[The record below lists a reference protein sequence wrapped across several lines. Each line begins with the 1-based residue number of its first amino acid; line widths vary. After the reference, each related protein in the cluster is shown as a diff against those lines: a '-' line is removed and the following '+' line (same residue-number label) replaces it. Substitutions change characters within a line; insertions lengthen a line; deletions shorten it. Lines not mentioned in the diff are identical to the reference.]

1 MSAVC
6 RKRSLRLCMDYQEWK
21 KQIKPDKKLRKYQH
35 VDEPINLDEE
45 RSFQKVIR
53 VIEDVRNHQF
63 LPFIKKIENKIRFRR
78 NTEGK
83 TVRKNKP
90 RPIMYASH
98 IDAHIYSYY
107 NFLLMQKYEN
117 YLEKINLSKNVIAYR
132 KIRIEGSEKGK
143 SNVHFAKEVFDYI
156 QSQNDCVVIT
166 QDITGFFDNINHK
179 LLKEKICKINGTDKL
194 DEKVYKIFR
203 SITAYK
209 YINYGDFINKKI
221 KKKTKNNKYAIYKIL
236 DGVVNENRTNIGIP
250 QGSPISGLLAN
261 VYLVDFDNQ
270 INTSFP
276 NIYYRR
282 YSDDLIFVCK
292 NDQKEN
298 LLKFI
303 GEKIKES
310 SLTINPTKSYISY
323 FKIVRDIQICDK
335 VTDGLGNKTGRNY
348 VDYLGLEFNGDCIYL
363 RKNTVQK
370 LKHKQEK
377 KVLSQL
383 SNTVKQERRRPRKI
397 KIRMNRSNY
406 FKRASNIINNLGIKK
421 QVLKVTRSRN
431 KIRLAKKSTPNINK

>member
-1 MSAVC
+1 MN
-6 RKRSLRLCMDYQEWK
+6 YQEWK

-35 VDEPINLDEE
+35 IDEPINLDDEK
-45 RSFQKVIR
+45 SFQKVIR
-53 VIEDVRNHQF
+53 VIEDIKNHQF

-78 NTEGK
+78 NAEGK
-83 TVRKNKP
+83 AARKNKP

-107 NFLLMQKYEN
+107 NFLLMQRYEN

-132 KIRIEGSEKGK
+132 KIKIEGSEKGK

-156 QSQNDCVVIT
+156 QGQNNCVVIT
-166 QDITGFFDNINHK
+166 QDITSFFDNLNHK

-194 DEKVYKIFR
+194 DEKIYKIFR
-203 SITAYK
+203 SLTAYK
-209 YINYGDFINKKI
+209 YINYDDFINKKI

-261 VYLVDFDNQ
+261 IYLIDFDNQ

-276 NIYYRR
+276 DVYYRR

-292 NDQKEN
+292 NEQKEN

-303 GEKIKES
+303 EERIKEY
-310 SLTINPTKSYISY
+310 LLEINPAKSFISY
-323 FKIVRDIQICDK
+323 FKKEGNILTCNQ
-335 VTDGLGNKTGRNY
+335 VTDGLGNKIGRNY
-348 VDYLGLEFNGDCIYL
+348 VDYLGLEFSGENIYL

-370 LKHKQEK
+370 LKIKQEK
-377 KVLSQL
+377 KVLRQL
-383 SNTVKQERRRPRKI
+383 SNTIKQERRKPRKI
-397 KIRMNRSNY
+397 KIKINRSNY
-406 FKRASNIINNLGIKK
+406 FKRASDIINNIGIKK
-421 QVLKVTRSRN
+421 QVLRITKSRN
-431 KIRLAKKSTPNINK
+431 KIRLGKKAITNKK